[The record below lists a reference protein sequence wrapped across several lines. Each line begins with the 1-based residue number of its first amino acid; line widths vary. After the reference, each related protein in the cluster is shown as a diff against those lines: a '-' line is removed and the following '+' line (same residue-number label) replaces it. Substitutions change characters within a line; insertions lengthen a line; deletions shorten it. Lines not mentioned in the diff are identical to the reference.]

1 MLLGMEKKKS
11 TGDEVDSKFSLRS
24 ELDHAEIDDERRG
37 SHSDEFKDVDMVS
50 SLSECSTSLDSTN
63 PQNPSKSNNNPSS
76 MLRNKIL
83 EDDSFDSE
91 SAASSTFEFH
101 KDRCANRPFSSKP
114 TPSKWDD
121 AQKWIASPNNS
132 NRSGRGSGAPAKKGE
147 RVGLGSRQPPT
158 KIVMEIAEEEAAAET
173 KRIDPSQ
180 GKREKSV
187 NWEMD
192 PLPESNS
199 CANDALVAEDLAAD
213 SAVSL
218 IQHDS
223 STPLQN
229 ATTCLNHP
237 PTVRAVSMR
246 DMGTEMTPI
255 ASQEPSRTGT
265 PVRATTPARNSN
277 SSRPST
283 PQQSSIV
290 SASGNKNNNNSDNG
304 DCSAKELSEKELQMR
319 TRREIMILG
328 TQLGKTNI
336 AAWASKEEEE
346 KDASLSLSD
355 RSTKRAIETRAAAW
369 EEAEKAKYLARFKR
383 EEIKIQ
389 AWENHQIAKTEARM
403 RKIEVEIERMRAH
416 AQESLMNKLATVRH
430 KAEEKLATAEAE
442 RNEQAAK
449 IAQQA
454 EYIRRTGL
462 FPSSCT
468 CWGWCF

>member
-1 MLLGMEKKKS
+1 
-11 TGDEVDSKFSLRS
+11 
-24 ELDHAEIDDERRG
+24 
-37 SHSDEFKDVDMVS
+37 MVS

-213 SAVSL
+213 SA
-218 IQHDS
+218 
-223 STPLQN
+223 
-229 ATTCLNHP
+229 
-237 PTVRAVSMR
+237 
-246 DMGTEMTPI
+246 GEKF
-255 ASQEPSRTGT
+255 
-265 PVRATTPARNSN
+265 
-277 SSRPST
+277 
-283 PQQSSIV
+283 SILLPE
-290 SASGNKNNNNSDNG
+290 
-304 DCSAKELSEKELQMR
+304 SAK
-319 TRREIMILG
+319 
-328 TQLGKTNI
+328 
-336 AAWASKEEEE
+336 
-346 KDASLSLSD
+346 D
-355 RSTKRAIETRAAAW
+355 
-369 EEAEKAKYLARFKR
+369 
-383 EEIKIQ
+383 
-389 AWENHQIAKTEARM
+389 
-403 RKIEVEIERMRAH
+403 
-416 AQESLMNKLATVRH
+416 
-430 KAEEKLATAEAE
+430 
-442 RNEQAAK
+442 
-449 IAQQA
+449 
-454 EYIRRTGL
+454 
-462 FPSSCT
+462 
-468 CWGWCF
+468 